1 MKTPLIK
8 ENAKLWQTTVVEV
21 ANDDDEIVEIAKKLI
36 TDLNYMR
43 GKPTGMGLNS
53 VLELLA
59 NLGVY
64 LNEVTNEKL

>member
-8 ENAKLWQTTVVEV
+8 ENTKLWQTTVVEV
-21 ANDDDEIVEIAKKLI
+21 ANDDDDIVEIAKNLI
-36 TDLNYMR
+36 AELNHMR